1 MNTTSQKLK
10 QDIKKKN
17 FAPVYLFH
25 GDEQFIIEKHVQA
38 IIHNALEPG
47 NEDFNL
53 DILYGNEVDA
63 AKIVNIAMQ
72 YPMMAD
78 KRVVLVKNI
87 QLLKTA
93 GLELLIKYIN
103 NPSKTTCLLL
113 TCASLSNKYLK
124 QIDKLSTSLQSKP
137 LYDNQIPGWIQ
148 EYLAEKKMTISNEA
162 LRLLHASAGNSLQ
175 NLSMEIEK
183 ILLNTGDK
191 EQIETADVEAVVG
204 TSKQYN
210 IFELCDS
217 VGSKKV
223 QASIHILNRLLQLGE
238 SPGLVISMLNRHFTR
253 LLIIKELTARHTRE
267 QEIARV
273 LKVHHFFVKNYIRQ
287 AGLFNTRQLKKTFSL
302 LLETDELLKSSGQK
316 PKMLLELLLIKLNY
330 IL

>member
-1 MNTTSQKLK
+1 MKTTPQKLK
-10 QDIKKKN
+10 QDINKKN
-17 FAPVYLFH
+17 FAPVYLFY
-25 GDEQFIIEKHVQA
+25 GVENYIIEKYVHD
-38 IIHNALEPG
+38 IIQSTLEPG

-53 DILYGNEVDA
+53 DILYGNEVDG
-63 AKIVNIAMQ
+63 AKIVNIAMS

-93 GLELLIKYIN
+93 SLELIVKYIN

-113 TCASLSNKYLK
+113 TCPGLSNKNLK
-124 QIDKLSTSLQSKP
+124 EIDKISTSFQSKP

-148 EYLAEKKMTISNEA
+148 DYLAEKKMTITNEA
-162 LRLLHASAGNSLQ
+162 LRLLHASTGNSLQ

-191 EQIETADVEAVVG
+191 ERIETADVEAIVG

-210 IFELCDS
+210 VFELCDS
-217 VGSKKV
+217 IGFKKFPV
-223 QASIHILNRLLQLGE
+223 SIHILNHLLQLGE
-238 SPGLVISMLNRHFTR
+238 PPGLIISMLNRHFTR
-253 LLIIKELTARHTRE
+253 LLIIKELISRKTND

-273 LKVHHFFVKNYIRQ
+273 LKVHHFFIKNYIRQ
-287 AGLFNTRQLKKTFSL
+287 AGFFNNQQLKKAFSL
-302 LLETDELLKSSGQK
+302 LLETDELLK
-316 PKMLLELLLIKLNY
+316 LNY
-330 IL
+330 IN